1 VIALWVWAGSAQ
13 AQVEQVDVRG
23 ARSGDFVGI
32 AREGESV
39 RELTDAASLVEPLP
53 GVHVRRFGGDDSFST
68 LSIRGSSSSEV
79 AVVLAGVPLT
89 GGADPSLDLSSL
101 PLWPGAVA
109 RVHRTFAPAS
119 LGPGSLGGTLVLDPP
134 RPTSP
139 EAVDVWAAVGSFGSR
154 RLRVGGV
161 LDSGSGTRIAAAV
174 SASRSDDDF
183 TYVDPLAST
192 PGHDV
197 YTVRHNAGHA
207 DVDALVAWS
216 LPVRVGMAG
225 DGALVVTTLCQDRR
239 QDLPGTVYAPTQFAY
254 FESDRELG
262 SAQLTQAVLGGSWT
276 FLLWGRREG
285 SRLRDESITA
295 GPGPVAADDTTTALG
310 GALGWRR
317 WWTETLRSE
326 AHVDASEE
334 HFEPGA
340 RSGAVVPPD
349 ARRSSTGAAFDV
361 DVGVRPSMTL
371 TGAARLDAWSDD
383 EGGAARGGQVRP
395 TGHLGLEA
403 DIGGFAAAAHG
414 GATARPPSFVEL
426 FGDRGTF
433 IGSPTLRPESAW
445 TIDAGVRRLLRPF
458 GVRLAAELVGFAT
471 WAEDLITFVPMGAY
485 GRAVATNIG
494 RARLIGTELDVRA
507 AAGPLEVRVSYT
519 GLATQN
525 EAACM
530 AQVGPCERPPLPGRP
545 ADDIVS
551 DAVLRLGS
559 FAVRVG
565 IDAVDG
571 LNADLTGNVPMP
583 ARVLT
588 SAGARLELAPGVRVA
603 LDLRNLF
610 DVRVGTYSGVL
621 GPVHEPIGDS
631 YAYPLPGRSVLVS
644 ARFFRPTDGRP

>member
-1 VIALWVWAGSAQ
+1 VAAGSAH
-13 AQVEQVDVRG
+13 AQIQQVDVRG
-23 ARSGDFVGI
+23 ARSGDFIGI
-32 AREGESV
+32 AREGDSV
-39 RELTDAASLVEPLP
+39 RELTDAASLVEPLA

-79 AVVLAGVPLT
+79 AVILAGVPLT
-89 GGADPSLDLSSL
+89 GGADPSLDLASL

-109 RVHRTFAPAS
+109 RVHRTFAPAA

-139 EAVDVWAAVGSFGSR
+139 EGVDVWAAVGSFGSR

-161 LDSGSGTRIAAAV
+161 QGAGSGSRIAAAV

-197 YTVRHNAGHA
+197 YTVRQNAGHA
-207 DVDALVAWS
+207 AVDALVAWS
-216 LPVRVGMAG
+216 LPVRFGMAG

-239 QDLPGTVYAPTQFAY
+239 QELPGSVYAPTQFAY
-254 FESDRELG
+254 LESDRELA
-262 SAQLTQAVLGGSWT
+262 SANLTQTVLGGTWIARA
-276 FLLWGRREG
+276 WGKREG

-295 GPGPVAADDTTTALG
+295 GPGPVAAADTITALG
-310 GALGWRR
+310 GALGWRWR
-317 WWTETLRSE
+317 WAETARLE

-334 HFEPGA
+334 HFEPGT
-340 RSGAVVPPD
+340 RSGAPPPPD
-349 ARRSSTGAAFDV
+349 ATRSSTGGALDV
-361 DVGVRPSMTL
+361 DVRVGRSTTV
-371 TGAARLDAWSDD
+371 TGAARLDAWSDN
-383 EGGAARGGQVRP
+383 EGDAARGGQMRP

-403 DIGGFAAAAHG
+403 DVGGVTAAAHG
-414 GATARPPSFVEL
+414 GTTARPPSFVEL

-433 IGSPTLRPESAW
+433 VGSPTLRPESAW
-445 TIDAGVRRLLRPF
+445 TMDAGVRRSIHPF
-458 GVRLAAELVGFAT
+458 GVQLAAELVGFAT

-494 RARLIGTELDVRA
+494 RARLMGAELDLRA

-530 AQVGPCERPPLPGRP
+530 AHVGPCERPPLPGRP
-545 ADDIVS
+545 ADDVVS

-559 FAVRVG
+559 LSVRIG

-571 LNADLTGNVPMP
+571 LNADLTGSVLVP

-588 SAGARLELAPGVRVA
+588 SAGARLDLAPGVRVA

-610 DVRVGTYSGVL
+610 DVRVGTYAGVL
-621 GPVHEPIGDS
+621 GLVHEPIGDS
-631 YAYPLPGRSVLVS
+631 YAFPLPGRSVLVS
-644 ARFFRPTDGRP
+644 ARFFRPTERRP